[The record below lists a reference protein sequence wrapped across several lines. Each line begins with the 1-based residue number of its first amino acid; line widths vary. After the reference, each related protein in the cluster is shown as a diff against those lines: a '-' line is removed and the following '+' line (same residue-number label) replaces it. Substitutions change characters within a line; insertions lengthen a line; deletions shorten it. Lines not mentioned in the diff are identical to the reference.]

1 MLFRLAKRDT
11 FKAVYTQHMHTWMGG
26 LKKTPTIS

>member
-26 LKKTPTIS
+26 LKKNPQ